1 MGHGDPRR
9 QRHRQPQQQW
19 HPPRPSA
26 AASPSAQTRDTK
38 QRHALSS
45 RVSADPRERLTS
57 APASSQRRDLVPSD
71 APRRRSR
78 NSPTSSPSR
87 EEPVTKRLALFSFQ
101 AIPHHTLPSCANCIE
116 SIDRHHLHSTFEISR
131 MTSMVGGRNAGWFGL
146 ALYE

>member
-1 MGHGDPRR
+1 MGSNDNPRR

-45 RVSADPRERLTS
+45 RVSADPRERV
-57 APASSQRRDLVPSD
+57 PASSQRRDLVPSD

-116 SIDRHHLHSTFEISR
+116 
-131 MTSMVGGRNAGWFGL
+131 
-146 ALYE
+146 

>member
-1 MGHGDPRR
+1 MGNPRR

-26 AASPSAQTRDTK
+26 V
-38 QRHALSS
+38 SS
-45 RVSADPRERLTS
+45 NSSVTPRTS
-57 APASSQRRDLVPSD
+57 VPASSQRRDLVPSD